1 MREVKPT
8 QKPVP
13 SSDIKDLFFN
23 SGLLDIWA
31 TSLEHKYIDRFGNC
45 HLTAAGMEWL
55 FKELVEKFKVDMN
68 VAIVAA
74 GYITIDSFQQGA
86 DLPNNELTQRNHI
99 LRDETTG
106 EYYRWDGD
114 LPKQVPL
121 GSTPQSTG
129 GISKGAWVS
138 VGDASFRSDIR
149 VGDGS
154 LVGLSKG
161 TLRDAVNYFTPE
173 MWGCVGNDVTVD
185 NMANMI
191 RMFNEVPTGSII
203 DFGGKSYRV
212 LDGING
218 IPSSGANP
226 AADNALD
233 FDKCIVVRDKSITLI
248 NGAIYPANQG
258 VSPDKRYYPT
268 TVSFIDSNVH
278 FENFTIEGRGENFG
292 DADASKSQSHAR
304 RLEFLATN
312 GGHAAYFARSEVY
325 GNLTTRLCG
334 SVSPMYFSSCP
345 IVRMGT
351 AFSNPASLGYAPY
364 AFDAWVGNAA
374 DISPT
379 GEFRNSI
386 QNAWAFKETI
396 RRRED
401 SAIVGST
408 NYSGKGGI
416 VSEDRG
422 VRVFIDN
429 AYISDQFANGG
440 GRRGKELGYA
450 VGAGSGSSI
459 IVDNLIARNCQEVA
473 WLSWSVNEL
482 SSIVINNVD
491 AEVRL
496 CGAMVSGGGTYGRG
510 YINFSSGRIHIDGS
524 KVWDG
529 EVEGLSTT
537 SLLAS
542 TRTLTPTE
550 CHFNID
556 VTGNVQSLITNKV
569 GAMYGSITFEGGNY
583 ETNGNLILSEG
594 WGAPQGGSR
603 KGIVFKD
610 GCIVNDKS
618 DKQDALVQYSNKDVN
633 GVYTYIYH
641 DFSNVTLH
649 AKQNRVFDKYTI
661 QNQNLVELFSIP
673 DLTNAN
679 CYSLAFRRV
688 RGVTSV
694 SVIDVQGLSG
704 ANTRVKIQL
713 LQNSGVKVGNVIST
727 NTSSSR
733 ISAVESTSREGN
745 FLYSVVLI
753 GGDVRNQLTANAE
766 YTLIC

>member
-45 HLTAAGMEWL
+45 HLTSAGMEWI
-55 FKELVEKFKVDMN
+55 FNELVTKFKIESEQ
-68 VAIVAA
+68 ALLAA
-74 GYITIDSFQQGA
+74 GYAPAGTFQEGA
-86 DLPNNELTQRNHI
+86 EVVSRNGTVLWKLPDGDGDH
-99 LRDETTG
+99 
-106 EYYRWDGD
+106 YRWDGD
-114 LPKQVPL
+114 LPKQVL
-121 GSTPQSTG
+121 AGSTPQSTG
-129 GISKGAWVS
+129 GIGKGAWVS
-138 VGDASFRSDIR
+138 VGDASLRSELR
-149 VGDGS
+149 AGDGS
-154 LVGLSKG
+154 LVSLNKG

-185 NMANMI
+185 NTENMI
-191 RMFNEVPTGSII
+191 RMFNEVTSGSVI
-203 DFGGKSYRV
+203 DFGGKEYRV
-212 LDGING
+212 LDGIDG
-218 IPSSGANP
+218 IPSSLANP
-226 AADNALD
+226 EIDNALD
-233 FDKCIVVRDKSITLI
+233 FNKCIVVRDKEITLI
-248 NGAIYPANQG
+248 NGTIYPANQAI
-258 VSPDKRYYPT
+258 SLDKRYYPT
-268 TVSFIDSNVH
+268 TVSFIDSHVH
-278 FENFTIEGRGENFG
+278 FDNFTIEGRGENFG

-312 GGHAAYFARSEVY
+312 GGHAAYFGRCYVS
-325 GNLTTRLCG
+325 GDLITRLCG

-345 IVRMGT
+345 IVLMGT
-351 AFSNPASLGYAPY
+351 TFSNPASLGYAPY

-374 DISPT
+374 DVSST

-386 QNAWAFKETI
+386 QNAWAFKESI
-396 RRRED
+396 KRRED
-401 SAIVGST
+401 NAIVGSEA
-408 NYSGKGGI
+408 YSGKGGI

-429 AYISDQFANGG
+429 AYIADQFANGG
-440 GRRGKELGYA
+440 GMRGKELGYA

-459 IVDNLIARNCQEVA
+459 IVDNLVVRNCQEVA

-482 SSIVINNVD
+482 SSVVINNID

-496 CGAMVSGGGTYGRG
+496 CGAMISGGGTYGRG
-510 YINFSSGRIHIDGS
+510 YINFAAGRIHIDGS

-550 CHFNID
+550 CHFNLD
-556 VTGNVQSLITNKV
+556 VTGNIQSLITNKV

-583 ETNGNLILSEG
+583 ETSGNLILSEG
-594 WGAPQGGSR
+594 WGAPEPAAR

-618 DKQDALVQYSNKDVN
+618 DKQDAFVQYSNKDIN

-641 DFSNVTLH
+641 DFSNLTLH
-649 AKQNRVFDKYTI
+649 TKKNRAFDKYTI

-673 DLTNAN
+673 DLTSSN
-679 CYSLAFRRV
+679 CYSLAFRRT
-688 RGVTSV
+688 RGITSV
-694 SVIDVQGLSG
+694 KIIEVQGLAAG
-704 ANTRVKIQL
+704 NTRIKIQL
-713 LQNSGVKVGNVIST
+713 LQNSGVRVGNVIST
-727 NTSSSR
+727 NTYSSR
-733 ISAVESTSREGN
+733 VASVESTSVEN
-745 FLYSVVLI
+745 DAIFAVVLV
-753 GGDVRNQLTANAE
+753 GGDVRNQLTVDTE